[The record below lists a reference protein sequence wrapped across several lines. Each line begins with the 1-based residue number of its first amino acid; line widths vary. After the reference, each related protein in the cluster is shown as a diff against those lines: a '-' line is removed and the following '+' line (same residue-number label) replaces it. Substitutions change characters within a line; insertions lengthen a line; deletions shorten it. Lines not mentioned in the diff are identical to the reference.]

1 MSVPF
6 AGDVHMALVKLRRAA
21 QITLPLELREALGLK
36 EGDYLEAQMTER
48 GILLSPVSINRR
60 EPTPEQEA
68 EILDV
73 VNEER
78 RAYAAERR
86 H

>member
-1 MSVPF
+1 
-6 AGDVHMALVKLRRAA
+6 MALIKLRRAA
-21 QITLPLELREALGLK
+21 QITLPLELREALHLK
-36 EGDYLEAQMTER
+36 EGDYLEAQLTEA
-48 GILLSPVSINRR
+48 GILLSPVNINRR

-73 VNEER
+73 VNETR